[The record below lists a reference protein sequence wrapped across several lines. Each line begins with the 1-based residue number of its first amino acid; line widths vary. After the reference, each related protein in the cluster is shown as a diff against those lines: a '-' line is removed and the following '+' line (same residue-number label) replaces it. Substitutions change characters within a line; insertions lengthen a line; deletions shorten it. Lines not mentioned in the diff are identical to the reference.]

1 MHGSS
6 VTSTPHKIRSSHR
19 EECVKIGSCFP
30 CLPDSTLHRASEAWI
45 MDHGCVDLL
54 ASLGEDLQLEVIKVL
69 QKDADKDSM
78 QAVLQ
83 TSRDLRLRASALIH
97 KLVVCNNS
105 NNTMDNDRFPR
116 HAVNIT
122 SLELRITS
130 QVIASVV
137 EWLNTAALT
146 DRLLLVTRADLVVQ
160 LPRRVQQEDEDEE
173 DKDEK
178 DFADAEAND
187 LVLAFVVAAL
197 AHACPNL
204 SSLVVSSTDLFE
216 DVLSRSFFEAI
227 GAHLPNLTQL
237 EFLDTYVYRVP
248 RNDSSYGINFE
259 GIDWA
264 ACLPAGLTKLH
275 LWRVALHRPLLQQ
288 LLRMLLL
295 VDVKAWSIS
304 THDDDLSRPV
314 QSDACAWRKLQLG
327 NMFPDFREVCRFSTW
342 PSGVKLVETQCLE
355 GPYTFHWK
363 LGRPSVG
370 QTGAVAT
377 AAQRLSTCDLSSS
390 GTFKL
395 SWHIGVCRRGMWQRE
410 GPQISDDAAAA
421 GIISA
426 LAPLAGSIPALWLD
440 NWPVSASLLDEL
452 AWLLPY
458 THTLI
463 ITDCTISEDAW
474 ARLLRLPSVTAF
486 SNRSE
491 VPMVEALAPAVQ
503 PVPQSLSR
511 LWLSE
516 NRNSRYMSYAARDR
530 GQASWNALTATLSEQ
545 RIAMGLPPV
554 VIADPHGPE

>member
-1 MHGSS
+1 MCEN
-6 VTSTPHKIRSSHR
+6 RQL
-19 EECVKIGSCFP
+19 
-30 CLPDSTLHRASEAWI
+30 LPLPARQHASEAWNPWI

-105 NNTMDNDRFPR
+105 NNMMDTDRFPR

-173 DKDEK
+173 AKDER

-204 SSLVVSSTDLFE
+204 SSLIVSSTDLFE

-227 GAHLPNLTQL
+227 GRHLPNLAQL
-237 EFLDTYVYRVP
+237 EFLDTHVP
-248 RNDSSYGINFE
+248 QVPMNDTSYGIDFA

-275 LWRVALHRPLLQQ
+275 LWRVNLHRSLLQQ
-288 LLRMLLL
+288 LVRMPLL
-295 VDVKAWSIS
+295 VDVQAWSLS
-304 THDDDLSRPV
+304 DYKDDMSMPV
-314 QSDACAWRKLQLG
+314 QSDTCAWRKLQLG

-342 PSGVKLVETQCLE
+342 PSNVKLVETQCLE

-363 LGRPSVG
+363 LGQSSVE
-370 QTGAVAT
+370 QTDAVAT

-395 SWHIGVCRRGMWQRE
+395 SCWQNWQGVEHHTG
-410 GPQISDDAAAA
+410 ISDAAAA
-421 GIISA
+421 VGIISA
-426 LAPLAGSIPALWLD
+426 LALLASSIPALWLIG
-440 NWPVSASLLDEL
+440 WPISASLLDEL

-463 ITDCTISEDAW
+463 ITDCTIGEDAR
-474 ARLLRLPSVTAF
+474 ARLLRLCS
-486 SNRSE
+486 
-491 VPMVEALAPAVQ
+491 
-503 PVPQSLSR
+503 
-511 LWLSE
+511 
-516 NRNSRYMSYAARDR
+516 AAAN
-530 GQASWNALTATLSEQ
+530 QQ
-545 RIAMGLPPV
+545 RPFGG
-554 VIADPHGPE
+554 PHGGGLCTGSTACTAVTLALVA